1 VAHDLTVM
9 VEDGHHHYVSAQGKA
24 EDVRSVLDQWYAEK
38 GSVPCHGT
46 RTVVLVLG
54 PMQPKTTRERNPMD
68 PIRLA
73 VNLPDD
79 MKVPVQVNLPL
90 LDNGGQPLLN
100 LDGSSYEPD
109 IQMSTNNP
117 DVATVEQVPG
127 NAGWIVS
134 GAIGTAEVEV
144 SIPFP
149 DGSTATAVVLVNVV
163 ASEPGPISITLGEAV
178 DKNPA

>member
-1 VAHDLTVM
+1 MDPARDYLHVH
-9 VEDGHHHYVSAQGKA
+9 GRA
-24 EDVRSVLDQWYAEK
+24 EDVFTVLDKWYAERGK
-38 GSVPCHGT
+38 VPCFKP

-54 PMQPKTTRERNPMD
+54 PMVKKATVERTPMD

-100 LDGSSYEPD
+100 LDGSTYEPD

-117 DVATVEQVPG
+117 DVAAVEQVPG
-127 NAGWIVS
+127 NAGWIIS

-144 SIPFP
+144 TIPFP
-149 DGSTATAVVLVNVV
+149 DGSTATAIILVNVV
-163 ASEPGPISITLGEAV
+163 ASEPGPISVNLGEPV
-178 DKNPA
+178 HKVETPA